1 MVSDLAWCKEMLGG
15 ELPVEPEDKEGLVLS
30 WKRSPRLWLRLAKKA
45 LRKGVLQETTAAD
58 ARVWHRRVLQILKDN
73 GATTTGFDDPAV
85 LVQQYSCDCGRT
97 FTTPQGLAAHRR
109 FAHDYVAPET
119 ILVKGLTQCP
129 ACLRHL
135 WTPARLRQ
143 HLSYIP
149 RKGGPNKCYQ
159 ALLQGGF
166 RAEQVDAEDTKA
178 HIFAS
183 TTGINRRDALR
194 ASGPLYPIF
203 AVDASLNMRRRN
215 NAWQKQ
221 RNPSINV
228 STSKKLDVSNAE
240 SNGNVSF
247 QVHILSLDT
256 AIDKV
261 YGNLSCTSKSWEE
274 VQKLLEAGRVAAGLA
289 GSPCETFSAARYW
302 QPEEVKD
309 DEVQNTRRAKRWPR
323 PLRDHA
329 RPWGLPGLSSKELK
343 QLRQGSQFALQTLAV
358 LAWILVAGGSFVSEH
373 PFPPKDEWKVS
384 VFRTPLAKLLLQ
396 IPEVNLGCF

>member
-1 MVSDLAWCKEMLGG
+1 MLGG

-183 TTGINRRDALR
+183 TTGIKRRDALR
-194 ASGPLYPIF
+194 ASGPLP
-203 AVDASLNMRRRN
+203 DLRRGRI
-215 NAWQKQ
+215 AEYEAAQQ
-221 RNPSINV
+221 R
-228 STSKKLDVSNAE
+228 LAE
-240 SNGNVSF
+240 ATESF
-247 QVHILSLDT
+247 NQRF
-256 AIDKV
+256 
-261 YGNLSCTSKSWEE
+261 NFEE
-274 VQKLLEAGRVAAGLA
+274 VGREQCREQWKRLDEATLHW
-289 GSPCETFSAARYW
+289 FSTWSYDEDEDAARGRL
-302 QPEEVKD
+302 Q
-309 DEVQNTRRAKRWPR
+309 DEWILTMAGDERVFTATI
-323 PLRDHA
+323 L
-329 RPWGLPGLSSKELK
+329 PWGRTALPDLTAEWWTGVAEKTAEEAFTELIQQEETALGKKAQEVRYLYNGLRTSEEAHPHRPVRRGPTIRRGGDTHVSALH
-343 QLRQGSQFALQTLAV
+343 GSRSLA
-358 LAWILVAGGSFVSEH
+358 
-373 PFPPKDEWKVS
+373 
-384 VFRTPLAKLLLQ
+384 
-396 IPEVNLGCF
+396 